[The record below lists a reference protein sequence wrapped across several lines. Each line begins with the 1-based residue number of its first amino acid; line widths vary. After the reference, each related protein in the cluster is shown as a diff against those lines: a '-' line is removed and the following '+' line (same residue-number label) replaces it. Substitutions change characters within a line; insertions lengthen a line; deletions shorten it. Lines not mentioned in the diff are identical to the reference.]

1 MELRRLRDG
10 DVLDGDTTLVRG
22 GGVPAGGQVLDGRGE
37 RGMSGGTEVGQHS
50 AVKITRVALPGPRL
64 AKARTVSFR
73 SGRSI
78 TRMTHSRP
86 TAQPAD
92 AQFVHD
98 EWDARTRAHDIDG
111 LLDLYLPHAILESP
125 LVARILDQASGV
137 LRGHSELRPF
147 FVRGTQG
154 RPNELVRWY
163 RTGDY
168 MFDGHTL
175 IWEYPRQTPDGD
187 QVDLVEVMELDGAR
201 ISHHRIYWGWFGAPL
216 LQR

>member
-1 MELRRLRDG
+1 M
-10 DVLDGDTTLVRG
+10 LVRSAHQDIG
-22 GGVPAGGQVLDGRGE
+22 TPAGAFTCRFAVGRGY
-37 RGMSGGTEVGQHS
+37 RSVGSPRYRHVPEVWVPV
-50 AVKITRVALPGPRL
+50 AMITAGAFVA
-64 AKARTVSFR
+64 KVWTVSFR
-73 SGRSI
+73 QGRSI
-78 TRMTHSRP
+78 TRMTHIRA

-98 EWDARTRAHDIDG
+98 QWDARTRAHDIDG
-111 LLDLYLPHAILESP
+111 LLDLYVPHATLESP
-125 LVARILDQASGV
+125 LVVRILDQASGV

>member
-1 MELRRLRDG
+1 MMPTMSM
-10 DVLDGDTTLVRG
+10 V
-22 GGVPAGGQVLDGRGE
+22 VPASTPAAGGE
-37 RGMSGGTEVGQHS
+37 RGISGGHRGRRARRCERS
-50 AVKITRVALPGPRL
+50 PGWRWPGGEGPGG
-64 AKARTVSFR
+64 VVQVWP
-73 SGRSI
+73 SI

-98 EWDARTRAHDIDG
+98 QWDARTRAHDIDG
-111 LLDLYLPHAILESP
+111 LLDLYLPHATLESP
-125 LVARILDQASGV
+125 LVSRILDQASGV